1 MREVRLELLR
11 PDQIVAEKERCAI
24 AYLPIGPLEWHG
36 PAAPFGTD
44 PLTAHESAVR
54 CAREVGGVVLPP
66 LFMGVDTPR
75 DEQGLQN
82 LGFENT
88 DQYIV
93 GMDFPDN
100 TVPSYYFREEV
111 FAMAVREYV
120 RLLVKQGYRLI
131 VLINGHGAINQ
142 MGVCQRIAAEFRGEG
157 AGNVLVGFPSGGGL
171 GFEGEDPGHATRC
184 ELSLMM
190 VLTDSVDLSKLP
202 PKGEPIPMWKYGMAD
217 GSGFMGEHFAK
228 YGDYNVHDD
237 PREGGSAELGERYL
251 AAGVAALVAQVRA
264 AWEQIDR

>member
-100 TVPSYYFREEV
+100 TVPSYYFREEI

-120 RLLVKQGYRLI
+120 RLLVKQGYRNI
-131 VLINGHGAINQ
+131 
-142 MGVCQRIAAEFRGEG
+142 QR
-157 AGNVLVGFPSGGGL
+157 
-171 GFEGEDPGHATRC
+171 
-184 ELSLMM
+184 
-190 VLTDSVDLSKLP
+190 
-202 PKGEPIPMWKYGMAD
+202 
-217 GSGFMGEHFAK
+217 
-228 YGDYNVHDD
+228 
-237 PREGGSAELGERYL
+237 
-251 AAGVAALVAQVRA
+251 
-264 AWEQIDR
+264 

>member
-11 PDQIVAEKERCAI
+11 PDQIIAEKERCAI

-100 TVPSYYFREEV
+100 TVPSYYFREEI

-120 RLLVKQGYRLI
+120 RLLVKQGYRSRRDQSDGRLPAHCRRI
-131 VLINGHGAINQ
+131 PRRRRR
-142 MGVCQRIAAEFRGEG
+142 QRPRGLPVRG
-157 AGNVLVGFPSGGGL
+157 RAGL
-171 GFEGEDPGHATRC
+171 
-184 ELSLMM
+184 
-190 VLTDSVDLSKLP
+190 
-202 PKGEPIPMWKYGMAD
+202 
-217 GSGFMGEHFAK
+217 
-228 YGDYNVHDD
+228 
-237 PREGGSAELGERYL
+237 
-251 AAGVAALVAQVRA
+251 
-264 AWEQIDR
+264 